1 MIGGRIVD
9 ITSDGVHLS
18 VTRGFMKISKDHEQ
32 IGHVALDDI
41 AALIIHAHGASFSAN
56 LVIRLAERGTPMV
69 MCAANHNPIAFV
81 LPMHGHFEQGIR
93 MRAQADAS
101 KRKRGR
107 IWRDLIKAKIIAQG
121 DVLDACGINGDTVR
135 HMHRSVK
142 AGDPDNF
149 EAQAARRYWP
159 LLFGKSFRRNQGAD
173 GINAHLNYGYTVLRA
188 AAARS
193 ILGAGL
199 HPSLSVNHIS
209 RGEALRLADDVME
222 PFRPFVDLVVHRL
235 ASDEEQELSIEA
247 KQKLAAVT
255 EFDLSG
261 PKGASPIRVCLD
273 RLCISLAQMFT
284 GEAAKLELPG
294 PPLPL
299 MAARQ

>member
-32 IGHVALDDI
+32 IGQVALDDI
-41 AALIIHAHGASFSAN
+41 AALIIHAHGATFSAN

-81 LPMHGHFEQGIR
+81 LPLHGHFEQGKR

-101 KRKRGR
+101 KRKRDR
-107 IWRDLIKAKIIAQG
+107 IWRDLIKAKIVAQG
-121 DVLDACGINGDTVR
+121 DVLDACGMNGETVR
-135 HMHRSVK
+135 HMHRTVK
-142 AGDPDNF
+142 AGDPDNV

-159 LLFGKSFRRNQGAD
+159 LLFGKTFRRDRNMGD
-173 GINAHLNYGYTVLRA
+173 INAHLNYGYTVLRA

-199 HPSLSVNHIS
+199 HPSLSVHHIS
-209 RGEALRLADDVME
+209 GGEALRLADDVME
-222 PFRPFVDLVVHRL
+222 PFRPFVDMVVFRL
-235 ASDEEQELSIEA
+235 APKNEQELSSDSKRE
-247 KQKLAAVT
+247 LAAVT

-273 RLCISLAQMFT
+273 RLCVSMAQMFT
-284 GEAAKLELPG
+284 GEVSHLELPG
-294 PPLPL
+294 SPLPL
-299 MAARQ
+299 LAARQ

>member
-1 MIGGRIVD
+1 MIGGRIID

-18 VTRGFMKISKDHEQ
+18 VTRGFMKISKDREQ
-32 IGHVALDDI
+32 IGQVALDDI
-41 AALIIHAHGASFSAN
+41 AALLIHAHGATYSAN

-81 LPMHGHFEQGIR
+81 LPLHGHFEQGKR

-121 DVLDACGINGDTVR
+121 DVLDACGKNGDTVR
-135 HMHRSVK
+135 HLHRTVK
-142 AGDPDNF
+142 AGDPDNL

-159 LLFGKSFRRNQGAD
+159 LLFGKTFRRDQAMG

-199 HPSLSVNHIS
+199 HPSLSVRHIS

-222 PFRPFVDLVVHRL
+222 PFRPFVDLVVYHL
-235 ASDEEQELSIEA
+235 SPDTEQKLSPDS
-247 KQKLAAVT
+247 KRKLAAVT
-255 EFDLSG
+255 DFDLTG
-261 PKGASPIRVCLD
+261 PKGASPVRVCLE
-273 RLCISLAQMFT
+273 RLCVSLAQMFT
-284 GEAAKLELPG
+284 GEATKLELPG
-294 PPLPL
+294 APLPL
-299 MAARQ
+299 EAANL